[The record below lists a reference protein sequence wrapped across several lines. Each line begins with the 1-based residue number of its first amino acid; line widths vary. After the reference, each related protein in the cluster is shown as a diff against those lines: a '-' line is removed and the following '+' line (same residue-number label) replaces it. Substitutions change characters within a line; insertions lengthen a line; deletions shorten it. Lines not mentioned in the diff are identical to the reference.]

1 MINGKSVLAI
11 TLARGGSKGVK
22 KKNIV
27 PINGKPL
34 LLYTTEEVIKSKYI
48 DHYVVATDDEDI
60 TQLCA
65 DNNVA
70 TFQRKPVAD
79 TQTTAEGLLE
89 VLQDLPSYDYV
100 IEIMCTNPFKT
111 VHDIDSVIEKL
122 DQEPG
127 NSVTSVT
134 RIWDHHPNRVKFITD
149 GYLQGFNPDEDP
161 DKPGWRRQDLSPPA
175 YVRNG
180 SLYAMTYDQIT
191 KHKKRLTPKTV
202 PYIMDAEK
210 SINIDEPLDLLIAEH
225 LLQNENN

>member
-11 TLARGGSKGVK
+11 TLARGGSKGIK

-27 PINGKPL
+27 SVNGKPL
-34 LLYTTEEVIKSKYI
+34 LLYTTEEVVKSKYI
-48 DHYVVATDDEDI
+48 DHYVVATDDADI
-60 TQLCA
+60 TQLC
-65 DNNVA
+65 NNHNIA

-89 VLQDLPSYDYV
+89 VLQNLSHYDYV

-111 VHDIDSVIEKL
+111 VHDIDSVLEKL
-122 DQEPG
+122 DQNPN

-134 RIWDHHPNRVKFITD
+134 RIWDHHPHRVKFITD

-180 SLYAMTYDQIT
+180 SLYAMTYNQIT
-191 KHKKRLTPKTV
+191 KHKKRLTSKTV

-210 SINIDEPLDLLIAEH
+210 SVNIDEPLDLLMAEH